1 MKAVLKILFACI
13 VAGAWYHLNGK
24 EEAPVAIILL
34 ILILAVSFIRMP
46 KYQDPATRDAYRQKI
61 QEARERRIAIE
72 KKQKE
77 EKILLKK
84 QQKEEEDFRKQQLKS
99 KLKL

>member
-13 VAGAWYHLNGK
+13 VAGAWYHLNGD
-24 EEAPVAIILL
+24 EQAPVAII
-34 ILILAVSFIRMP
+34 ILILLLLISFMKMP

-61 QEARERRIAIE
+61 KDARERKMAIE

-84 QQKEEEDFRKQQLKS
+84 QQQEEEDFRKQQLKS